1 MSTVTTEQM
10 SFDFNETKPT
20 ISPSA
25 HAATITNIALNCQ
38 EVTYAC
44 SWFSQSKQVDAK
56 TKFEMVSVVS
66 GQSKGFG
73 VSKKL
78 LTSGHPLLSELSTCR
93 RNIHA
98 WRDAFTIVK
107 ANAANDTTIEG
118 GVRLIR
124 VEDMEEFERG
134 FFLRRDQLYSA
145 ADRVTEHLNV
155 PYTDADGTV
164 WDSILDLDRQ
174 RLGDQFNL
182 RDYPD
187 SLRQVI
193 TVSDPV
199 YTAYKPSVRLPA
211 AIYQRECSRVASEID
226 RTIQTATDYITS
238 ELQTAFETLANQLV
252 QRTRVHPHEMDTEI
266 VRFTNAEVVR
276 QTVNGDNITVELK
289 YAVDGDKK
297 VTEVLTM
304 PTETFKT
311 RFCPV
316 ETEERKRITTSTIQ
330 HIMEK
335 LNGFGHIRSMLGAQ
349 GVQMDAALDQ
359 IRAQFSR
366 VGGRSEEIAH
376 EIKSSRSFRK
386 SLATALTSSVETLL
400 EQAEDVK
407 KVRRAVNLDA
417 IKLWEKD

>member
-1 MSTVTTEQM
+1 
-10 SFDFNETKPT
+10 
-20 ISPSA
+20 
-25 HAATITNIALNCQ
+25 
-38 EVTYAC
+38 
-44 SWFSQSKQVDAK
+44 
-56 TKFEMVSVVS
+56 
-66 GQSKGFG
+66 
-73 VSKKL
+73 
-78 LTSGHPLLSELSTCR
+78 
-93 RNIHA
+93 
-98 WRDAFTIVK
+98 
-107 ANAANDTTIEG
+107 
-118 GVRLIR
+118 
-124 VEDMEEFERG
+124 
-134 FFLRRDQLYSA
+134 
-145 ADRVTEHLNV
+145 
-155 PYTDADGTV
+155 
-164 WDSILDLDRQ
+164 
-174 RLGDQFNL
+174 
-182 RDYPD
+182 
-187 SLRQVI
+187 
-193 TVSDPV
+193 
-199 YTAYKPSVRLPA
+199 
-211 AIYQRECSRVASEID
+211 
-226 RTIQTATDYITS
+226 
-238 ELQTAFETLANQLV
+238 
-252 QRTRVHPHEMDTEI
+252 MDTEI

-276 QTVNGDNITVELK
+276 QTVSGDNITVELK

-376 EIKSSRSFRK
+376 EIKQSKSFRK

-400 EQAEDVK
+400 EQADDVK